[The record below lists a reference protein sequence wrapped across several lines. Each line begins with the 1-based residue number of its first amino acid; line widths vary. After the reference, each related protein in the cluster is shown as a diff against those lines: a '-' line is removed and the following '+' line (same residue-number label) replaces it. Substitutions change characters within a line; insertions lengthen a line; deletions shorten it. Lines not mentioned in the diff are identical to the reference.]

1 MKYFCSHEEHVT
13 AAIHAGQWPDGCEPE
28 LRAHVE
34 GCSVCS
40 DVVLVAQAL
49 RQSRTAMTMTQA
61 AQPASPSLLWWRA
74 QIRRKNAAL
83 ERVMQPVVVAEKVA
97 AMIVV
102 LAFVVLLAWRRADV
116 SSWLSSVWGPL
127 SNMTVLPMLL
137 GTLATLAIFG
147 GVAVY
152 LMKTKE

>member
-1 MKYFCSHEEHVT
+1 MKYFCSQEDRVK
-13 AAIHAGQWPDGCEPE
+13 AAILANQWPDASEPE

-34 GCSVCS
+34 ECQVCS

-61 AQPASPSLLWWRA
+61 AQPASPGLLWWRA
-74 QIRRKNAAL
+74 QIRQKNAAL

-97 AMIVV
+97 AMIVI
-102 LAFVVLLAWRRADV
+102 LAFLVLLLWRRADV
-116 SSWLSSVWGPL
+116 GGWLSSVWAPL
-127 SNMTVLPMLL
+127 SNVALLPVLL
-137 GTLATLAIFG
+137 GTIATLAIFG

-152 LMKTKE
+152 LLKTKE

>member
-1 MKYFCSHEEHVT
+1 MKYFCSQEERVK
-13 AAIHAGQWPDGCEPE
+13 AAIQANQWPDACGLE

-34 GCSVCS
+34 ECQACS

-49 RQSRTAMTMTQA
+49 RQSRTATTQS

-83 ERVMQPVVVAEKVA
+83 EQVMQPVVVAEKVA
-97 AMIVV
+97 ALIIV
-102 LAFVVLLAWRRADV
+102 LALVALLLWRRADV
-116 SSWLSSVWGPL
+116 SGWLAGVWAPLSS
-127 SNMTVLPMLL
+127 MAILPVLL
-137 GTLATLAIFG
+137 GTAATIAIFG

-152 LMKTKE
+152 LLRTKE

>member
-1 MKYFCSHEEHVT
+1 MKYFCSQEERVT
-13 AAIHAGQWPDGCEPE
+13 ASIQANQWPNACEPE

-34 GCSVCS
+34 QCTVCS

-49 RQSRTAMTMTQA
+49 RQSRTAAVQA
-61 AQPASPSLLWWRA
+61 AQPLSPGLLWWRA

-97 AMIVV
+97 ALIVV
-102 LAFVVLLAWRRADV
+102 LALVVLLVWRRADV
-116 SSWLSSVWGPL
+116 SGWLAGIWVPLSSL
-127 SNMTVLPMLL
+127 AILPVLL

-152 LMKTKE
+152 LLKTKE

>member
-1 MKYFCSHEEHVT
+1 MKYFCSQEDRVK
-13 AAIHAGQWPDGCEPE
+13 AAILANQWPDACEPE

-34 GCSVCS
+34 ECQVCS

-49 RQSRTAMTMTQA
+49 RQSRTVMPQA
-61 AQPASPSLLWWRA
+61 AQPASPGLLWWRA

-97 AMIVV
+97 AMIVI
-102 LAFVVLLAWRRADV
+102 LAFVVLLLWRRADV
-116 SSWLSSVWGPL
+116 SGWLASIWGPL
-127 SNMTVLPMLL
+127 SSMALLPMLL
-137 GTLATLAIFG
+137 GTIATLAIFG

-152 LMKTKE
+152 LLKTKE